1 MAERWNNPYSP
12 DMCAKAYELFTVGA
26 SIVKV
31 CVKLGIVKD
40 TYYRWKKEHPEFG
53 EMAEAGEQA
62 SQAYWEDKGEAGIDG
77 EIDKFAGSSW
87 QFVMKNRFRADY
99 RDEQAVQTNNTLIE
113 KLLEKL

>member
-1 MAERWNNPYSP
+1 MRPTDYRAEICEKIPS
-12 DMCAKAYELFTVGA
+12 LFAEGA

-31 CVKLGIVKD
+31 CHQLGICRE
-40 TYYRWKKEHPEFG
+40 TYYEWKRIHQEFEKACKQG
-53 EMAEAGEQA
+53 EIA
-62 SQAYWEDKGEAGIDG
+62 SQTWWEDVGKDGIVGDL
-77 EIDKFAGSSW
+77 DKFAGSSW